1 MIPNELSR
9 EFATRE
15 GRKRLL
21 DRYGNSNTLFSG
33 RNADGE
39 MVCVS
44 FDKEA
49 GIVLKTSQQNG
60 WVRVNYYD
68 NDGWPAGETFEERW
82 TE

>member
-9 EFATRE
+9 EFVTRE
-15 GRKRLL
+15 GRKRLIEQ
-21 DRYGNSNTLFSG
+21 YGDSNTLFSG
-33 RNADGE
+33 RNSDGE

-68 NDGWPAGETFEERW
+68 NDGWPAGQTFEERW